1 MDESTIKY
9 SNEFLVMG
17 QVDDSTI
24 KYIDE
29 DLHGNEFVVM
39 WEFTW
44 LAHDSWRKE
53 VGFITSTLI
62 MMGGACISH

>member
-39 WEFTW
+39 
-44 LAHDSWRKE
+44 
-53 VGFITSTLI
+53 
-62 MMGGACISH
+62 

>member
-17 QVDDSTI
+17 QVDNSTI

-29 DLHGNEFVVM
+29 DLHSNEFVV
-39 WEFTW
+39 
-44 LAHDSWRKE
+44 
-53 VGFITSTLI
+53 I
-62 MMGGACISH
+62 